1 MVDFNG
7 WTDDQVNKVFDF
19 LLDDMEVDVAERL
32 RAEMPTR
39 DSKISYFMTLEI
51 LFEKSF
57 E

>member
-7 WTDDQVNKVFDF
+7 WTDEQVNKVFDF
-19 LLDDMEVDVAERL
+19 LLDDMAVDVAERL
-32 RAEMPTR
+32 RADMPTR
-39 DSKISYFMTLEI
+39 DNKISYFMTLEI